1 VHIISNVPFNDL
13 PAFYQSAEIFV
24 YSPDKLKRN
33 LVRMLEASLYTLKLP
48 AEKVQGE
55 IPMGD
60 VTREEQTNK

>member
-1 VHIISNVPFNDL
+1 
-13 PAFYQSAEIFV
+13 
-24 YSPDKLKRN
+24 
-33 LVRMLEASLYTLKLP
+33 MLEASLYTLKLP